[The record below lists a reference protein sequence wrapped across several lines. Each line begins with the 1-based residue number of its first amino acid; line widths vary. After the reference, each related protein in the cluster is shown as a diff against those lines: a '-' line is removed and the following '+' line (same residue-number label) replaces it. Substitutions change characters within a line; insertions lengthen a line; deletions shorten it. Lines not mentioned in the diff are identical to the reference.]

1 MLDLRVRPTTSL
13 SVQPGQ
19 VLQRNMSIIPVSHR
33 DNLAGD
39 APTDLMLDP
48 GRLGTDTLR
57 LGPEN
62 LSVLIST
69 VLLTEIRSL
78 VQVINQIS
86 PMLFLL
92 DQ

>member
-1 MLDLRVRPTTSL
+1 MGV
-13 SVQPGQ
+13 
-19 VLQRNMSIIPVSHR
+19 VLISDR
-33 DNLAGD
+33 DDLAGD